1 MSNYDHYDDT
11 KIVMTSMEIFRH
23 DMIPQIRLTV
33 RDILLNPAP
42 IAEQPDIL
50 KKLKILNYAL
60 GEWND
65 EYDRMQYRHWQ
76 QKTHYKK

>member
-1 MSNYDHYDDT
+1 MTVDNQHDDDEYDEYRAFLD
-11 KIVMTSMEIFRH
+11 R
-23 DMIPQIRLTV
+23 IPQIRLMV

-50 KKLKILNYAL
+50 KKLNILNYAL

-65 EYDRMQYRHWQ
+65 QYNRMQQ
-76 QKTHYKK
+76 